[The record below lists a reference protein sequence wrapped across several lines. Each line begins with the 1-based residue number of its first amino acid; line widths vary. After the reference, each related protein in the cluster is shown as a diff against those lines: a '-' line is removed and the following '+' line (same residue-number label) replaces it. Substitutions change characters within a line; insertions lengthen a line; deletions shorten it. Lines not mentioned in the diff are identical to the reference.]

1 MSNIAN
7 CFDFCHNNRS
17 VFGIPAPLDRATL
30 TLICGADL
38 YTVSKLLGHCNTS
51 TTQIYA
57 RIVDKNKRKAVNLIP
72 KSNPIAR
79 IHYIRN
85 MKDEK
90 PRVVKIHDVQ
100 IDSNYVQWLNEI
112 KSRYRSAQ
120 IKTAVKVN
128 AEQMLFNW
136 QLGRDLVIRKAE
148 EQWGAGV
155 VEQLSL
161 DLQAAFPESK
171 GFSTTNL
178 WRMKQWY
185 LFYASQAE
193 KLAHLGREIPADTKL
208 SQLVGELQ
216 SAGSQV
222 NIKLPQL
229 VGEFDNAD
237 FPPILAYVP
246 WGHHAEIIAKCKT
259 IEEALFYIKKC
270 VTEGWSRNTLMNCI
284 KGHYYENIGGAITN
298 FADKLPSPQSEL
310 AQAITKDTYDFG
322 FISLEDGYKEEALE
336 TELEKHLTRF
346 LLELGTGFAYMGRQ
360 KQLIIAGKTRKLDML
375 FFHIP
380 LNCYVVIE
388 LKAVP
393 FQPEFAGK
401 LNFYVNAVDD
411 LIKTPA
417 QNPTIGLLICSNKD
431 ETEVQYAFN
440 GITTPMGVASYD
452 NVKKLQE
459 QLPSVEELKARIR
472 ILEEEL
478 EKKQE

>member
-1 MSNIAN
+1 M
-7 CFDFCHNNRS
+7 RS
-17 VFGIPAPLDRATL
+17 ERT
-30 TLICGADL
+30 
-38 YTVSKLLGHCNTS
+38 K
-51 TTQIYA
+51 
-57 RIVDKNKRKAVNLIP
+57 
-72 KSNPIAR
+72 
-79 IHYIRN
+79 
-85 MKDEK
+85 
-90 PRVVKIHDVQ
+90 VVKTHDVK
-100 IDSNYVQWLNEI
+100 IDSNYIQWLNDI

-120 IKTAVKVN
+120 IKAAVKVN
-128 AEQMLFNW
+128 AEQLIFNW
-136 QLGRDLVIRKAE
+136 QLGRDLVTRKAE
-148 EQWGAGV
+148 EQWGSGV
-155 VEQLSL
+155 VEQLSM

-185 LFYASQAE
+185 EFYSS
-193 KLAHLGREIPADTKL
+193 EIA
-208 SQLVGELQ
+208 QQ
-216 SAGSQV
+216 
-222 NIKLPQL
+222 KLPQL
-229 VGEFDNAD
+229 VGELKQSENQPNIKLSQVVGESQHTD
-237 FPPILAYVP
+237 FPPLFAYVP

-259 IEEALFYIKKC
+259 IEEALFYVKKC
-270 VTEGWSRNTLMNCI
+270 AAEGWSRNTLMNCI
-284 KGHYYENIGGAITN
+284 KGHYYENLGGAITN

-336 TELEKHLTRF
+336 TELEKQLTRF

-411 LIKTPA
+411 IIKTPA

-452 NVKKLQE
+452 NVKRLQE

-472 ILEEEL
+472 LLEKEL
-478 EKKQE
+478 EKNRG

>member
-1 MSNIAN
+1 M
-7 CFDFCHNNRS
+7 RS
-17 VFGIPAPLDRATL
+17 ERT
-30 TLICGADL
+30 
-38 YTVSKLLGHCNTS
+38 
-51 TTQIYA
+51 
-57 RIVDKNKRKAVNLIP
+57 
-72 KSNPIAR
+72 
-79 IHYIRN
+79 
-85 MKDEK
+85 
-90 PRVVKIHDVQ
+90 RVVKTHDVK
-100 IDSNYVQWLNEI
+100 IDSNYIQWLNDI

-120 IKTAVKVN
+120 IKAAVKVN
-128 AEQMLFNW
+128 AEQLIFNW
-136 QLGRDLVIRKAE
+136 QLGRDLVTRKAE
-148 EQWGAGV
+148 EQWGSGV
-155 VEQLSL
+155 VEQLSM

-185 LFYASQAE
+185 EFYSS
-193 KLAHLGREIPADTKL
+193 EIA
-208 SQLVGELQ
+208 QQ
-216 SAGSQV
+216 
-222 NIKLPQL
+222 KLPQL
-229 VGEFDNAD
+229 VGELKQSENQPNIKLSQVVGESQHTD
-237 FPPILAYVP
+237 FPPLFAYVP
-246 WGHHAEIIAKCKT
+246 WGHHAEIIAECKT
-259 IEEALFYIKKC
+259 VEEALFYVKKC
-270 VTEGWSRNTLMNCI
+270 AAEGWSRNTLMNCI
-284 KGHYYENIGGAITN
+284 KGHYYENLGGAITN

-322 FISLEDGYKEEALE
+322 FISLEEGYKEEALE
-336 TELEKHLTRF
+336 TELEKQLTRF

-411 LIKTPA
+411 IIKTPA

-452 NVKKLQE
+452 NVKRLQE

-472 ILEEEL
+472 LLEKEL
-478 EKKQE
+478 EKNRG

>member
-1 MSNIAN
+1 M
-7 CFDFCHNNRS
+7 RS
-17 VFGIPAPLDRATL
+17 ERT
-30 TLICGADL
+30 
-38 YTVSKLLGHCNTS
+38 
-51 TTQIYA
+51 
-57 RIVDKNKRKAVNLIP
+57 
-72 KSNPIAR
+72 
-79 IHYIRN
+79 
-85 MKDEK
+85 
-90 PRVVKIHDVQ
+90 RVVKTHDVK
-100 IDSNYVQWLNEI
+100 IDSNYIQWLNDI

-120 IKTAVKVN
+120 IKATVKVN
-128 AEQMLFNW
+128 AEQLIFNW
-136 QLGRDLVIRKAE
+136 QLGRDLVTRKAE
-148 EQWGAGV
+148 EQWGSGV
-155 VEQLSL
+155 VEQLSM

-185 LFYASQAE
+185 EFYSS
-193 KLAHLGREIPADTKL
+193 EIA
-208 SQLVGELQ
+208 QQ
-216 SAGSQV
+216 
-222 NIKLPQL
+222 KLPQL
-229 VGEFDNAD
+229 VGELKQSENQPNIKLSQVVGESQHTD
-237 FPPILAYVP
+237 FPPLFAYVP

-259 IEEALFYIKKC
+259 VEEALFYVKKC
-270 VTEGWSRNTLMNCI
+270 AAEGWSRNTLMNCI
-284 KGHYYENIGGAITN
+284 KGHYYENLGGAITN

-322 FISLEDGYKEEALE
+322 FISLEEGYKEEALE
-336 TELEKHLTRF
+336 TELEKQLTRF

-411 LIKTPA
+411 IIKTPA

-452 NVKKLQE
+452 NVKRLQE

-472 ILEEEL
+472 LLEKEL
-478 EKKQE
+478 EKNRG